1 MKTSREILFD
11 LYRRLY
17 EQRAILPDAPA
28 MTVQPVSADTLDY
41 AKTRGETKQVIS
53 YLLGVPDIEAYSF
66 DEGIQLID
74 AYQDQPFWRELVVA
88 WFDLIV
94 TEESEGIEVEKE
106 RLKEEMGDW
115 IDFLDARDELKKAY
129 IRAMAGAIRAGG
141 FHVDGEKLARNY
153 FKMFLTDEETAV
165 KTLETN
171 PAFFAPIQVTDGNG
185 NIVLSPKAAADENK
199 RLGKYLAHLKIDIKS
214 QFN

>member
-1 MKTSREILFD
+1 MKTAKEILFD

-17 EQRAILPDAPA
+17 EQRAVLPDAPV
-28 MTVQPVSADTLDY
+28 MTVQPDSPALFDY
-41 AKTRGETKQVIS
+41 AKARLETKRVIS
-53 YLLGVPDIEAYSF
+53 YLLGVPDIEAYPF

-74 AYQDQPFWRELVVA
+74 AYQDQPFWRELVVM
-88 WFDLIV
+88 WFDLVV
-94 TEESEGIEVEKE
+94 TEESEGIAVEKE
-106 RLKEEMGDW
+106 QLKTEMADW

-141 FHVDGEKLARNY
+141 FHVDGEKLAANY
-153 FKMFLTDEETAV
+153 FKMFMTDEETAV

-171 PAFFAPIQVTDGNG
+171 PAYFAPIQVTDDNG
-185 NIVLSPKAAADENK
+185 KTVLSPKEAAEENK
-199 RLGKYLAHLKIDIKS
+199 RLGQYLAKVKIDIKS